1 MEKITKA
8 WAPDI
13 SISLVRHLQL
23 ALVSQ
28 LLNNLTAH
36 CHDSHFLGGIY
47 ITNLTGLHAVHWGE
61 LDS

>member
-1 MEKITKA
+1 
-8 WAPDI
+8 
-13 SISLVRHLQL
+13 LQL